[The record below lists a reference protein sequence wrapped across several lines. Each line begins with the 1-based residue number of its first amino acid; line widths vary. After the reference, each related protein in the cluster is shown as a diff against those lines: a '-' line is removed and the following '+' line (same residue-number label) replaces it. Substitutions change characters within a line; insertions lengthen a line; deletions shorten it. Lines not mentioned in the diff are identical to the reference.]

1 MPVAIEHDDQGL
13 RHGSAPVFGEL
24 DSKAIPNECAAIAAF
39 APKPL
44 HPQYRVIAPHLPEKL
59 ADEGLVLLVF
69 TQHDELDSLAQRSQ
83 PLATNSES
91 FKPTDF
97 SSLLSGVA
105 CGRPTVMTP
114 EVSRCNI
121 MPCSYPR

>member
-1 MPVAIEHDDQGL
+1 MLVAIEHDDQGL
-13 RHGSAPVFGEL
+13 RHVSAPVFGEL
-24 DSKAIPNECAAIAAF
+24 DRKAIPNESAAIASF
-39 APKPL
+39 APKSL
-44 HPQYRVIAPHLPEKL
+44 HPQYTVIAHLPEKL

-91 FKPTDF
+91 FNPTDF
-97 SSLLSGVA
+97 SSLLSAVA
-105 CGRPTVMTP
+105 GGRPTVMTP